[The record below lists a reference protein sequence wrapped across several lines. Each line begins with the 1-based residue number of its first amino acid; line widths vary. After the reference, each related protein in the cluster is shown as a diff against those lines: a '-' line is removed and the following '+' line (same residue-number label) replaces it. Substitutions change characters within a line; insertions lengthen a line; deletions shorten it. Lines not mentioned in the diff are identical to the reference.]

1 MTKGTSIRKPASAI
15 AFAVFVLLSSCSP
28 VGPNYTKPKLPAAPA
43 YNEAPPQQFTESPG
57 WKQAQPADA
66 NLRGDWWE
74 MFGDPQLSELEAQVP
89 LANQTLR
96 AADAN
101 YRQARAAI
109 AINRSNLY
117 PTFSAGPAITSNH
130 VSANSPTGS
139 ITSRGA
145 TFGNF
150 YLPVDFNYEL
160 DLWGRI
166 RRGITSARE
175 EFQASSADRENIKLS
190 LQSELAVDYFD
201 LHSIDAADE
210 LLANNV
216 VAFQKALDLTR
227 NRYEG
232 GVASKAEVTQAQTQ
246 LDQTE
251 AQKIDLEEA
260 RAQYEHA
267 IAVLVGKNPEELKVA
282 VAPLKMAPPVIPTG
296 VPSQLLE
303 RRPDI
308 ATAERRLAAANEQI
322 GIAKA
327 AFYPQ
332 LTITANGGFQ
342 SGSIVNWFTWP
353 SRLWSVGPQLGQTFY
368 DAGRRRAQLESATAA
383 YDGYVADYQQS
394 ALTAFREVEDNL
406 AALRVLERESAK
418 QHEATLAAENSVQL
432 AVNRYKGG
440 LVTYLEVI
448 TNQEIALANERTE
461 VDLVRRRMEA
471 SVLLIKALGGGWD
484 TSKLPK
490 S

>member
-1 MTKGTSIRKPASAI
+1 MSRI
-15 AFAVFVLLSSCSP
+15 VLRAAPTALILILAGCT
-28 VGPNYTKPKLPAAPA
+28 VGPNYTKPKVPAAPS
-43 YNEAPPQQFTESPG
+43 YREAPPAQFTESAG
-57 WKQAQPADA
+57 WKPAQPADA
-66 NLRGDWWE
+66 TLRGDWWE
-74 MFGDPQLSELEAQVP
+74 MFGDAQLSALEIQVP
-89 LANQTLR
+89 AANQTLR

-117 PTFSAGPAITSNH
+117 PTLSAGPAITSNH
-130 VSANSPTGS
+130 LSANSPTGAL
-139 ITSRGA
+139 TARGA
-145 TFGNF
+145 TFGTF
-150 YLPVDFNYEL
+150 TLPVDFSYEL

-175 EFQASSADRENIKLS
+175 QYQASSADLENVKLS

-201 LHSIDAADE
+201 LHSLDAATE
-210 LLANNV
+210 ILSNNV
-216 VAFQKALDLTR
+216 TAFEKALALTQ

-246 LDQTE
+246 LDQTQ
-251 AQKIDLEEA
+251 AQLIDLEEA
-260 RAQYEHA
+260 RAQFEHA
-267 IAVLVGKNPEELKVA
+267 IAVLIGKNPEELKLPVL
-282 VAPLKMAPPVIPTG
+282 PLKTTPPVIPTG
-296 VPSQLLE
+296 IPSQLLE

-308 ATAERRLAAANEQI
+308 AVAERRLAAANEQI

-332 LTITANGGFQ
+332 LVITATGGFQ

-353 SRLWSVGPQLGQTFY
+353 SRLWAVGPQLGQTLY
-368 DAGRRRAQLESATAA
+368 DAGRRRAQVESVTAA
-383 YDGYVADYQQS
+383 YDSYVADYQQS
-394 ALTAFREVEDNL
+394 ALVAFREVEDNL
-406 AALRVLERESAK
+406 AALRVLEREAAK
-418 QHEATLAAENSVQL
+418 QHEATVAAENSVQL

-448 TNQEIALANERTE
+448 TNQAIALSNERAE
-461 VDLVRRRMEA
+461 VDLVRRRMDA

-484 TSKLPK
+484 TSKLPTT
-490 S
+490 

>member
-1 MTKGTSIRKPASAI
+1 MSRSTGLVALALLI
-15 AFAVFVLLSSCSP
+15 LLSSCSP

-43 YNEAPPQQFTESPG
+43 YSEAPPAQFTESAG
-57 WKQAQPADA
+57 WKPAQPADA
-66 NLRGDWWE
+66 TLRGDWWA
-74 MFGDPQLSELEAQVP
+74 MFGDPQLNELEAQVP

-109 AINRSNLY
+109 AINRSDLY
-117 PTFSAGPAITSNH
+117 PTFGSGPLITSNH

-150 YLPVDFNYEL
+150 NLPVDFNYEL

-166 RRGITSARE
+166 RRGITAARE
-175 EFQASSADRENIKLS
+175 QFQASSADRENIKLS
-190 LQSELAVDYFD
+190 LQAELAVDYFD
-201 LHSIDAADE
+201 LHSLDAADE
-210 LLANNV
+210 ILANNV
-216 VAFQKALDLTR
+216 VAFQKALDLTQ

-246 LDQTE
+246 LDQTQ
-251 AQKIDLEEA
+251 AQRIDLEEA

-267 IAVLVGKNPEELKVA
+267 IAVLVGKNPEELKIP
-282 VAPLKMAPPVIPTG
+282 VAPLKAAPPVIPTG
-296 VPSQLLE
+296 IPSQLLE

-308 ATAERRLAAANEQI
+308 AVAERRLASANEQI

-327 AFYPQ
+327 AFYPS
-332 LTITANGGFQ
+332 LTITATGGFQ

-368 DAGRRRAQLESATAA
+368 DAGRRRAQLESATAG

-406 AALRVLERESAK
+406 AALRVLEREAAK
-418 QHEATLAAENSVQL
+418 QHEATTAAENSVQL

-448 TNQEIALANERTE
+448 TNQAIALTNERTE

-484 TSKLPK
+484 TSKLPN

>member
-1 MTKGTSIRKPASAI
+1 MTASMARWATFGGI
-15 AFAVFVLLSSCSP
+15 GAFFFVLTGCTP
-28 VGPNYTKPKLPAAPA
+28 VGPNYTKPKVPAAPA
-43 YNEAPPQQFTESPG
+43 YSEAPPVQYTESAG
-57 WKQAQPADA
+57 WKTAQPADA
-66 NLRGDWWE
+66 TLRGDWWE
-74 MFGDPQLSELEAQVP
+74 LFGDSQLSALEVQVP

-101 YRQARAAI
+101 FRQARAVI
-109 AINRSNLY
+109 AINRSYLR
-117 PTFSAGPAITSNH
+117 PTVSTGPYITSNH
-130 VSANSPTGS
+130 VSANAPTGLL
-139 ITSRGA
+139 GA

-150 YLPVDFNYEL
+150 VLPVDFNYEL

-175 EFQASSADRENIKLS
+175 QFQASSADRENIKLS
-190 LQSELAVDYFD
+190 LQSEVAVDYFE
-201 LHSIDAADE
+201 LHGLDAEAE
-210 LLANNV
+210 ILANNV
-216 VAFQKALDLTR
+216 VAFQKALDLTK

-246 LDQTE
+246 LDQTQ
-251 AQKIDLEEA
+251 AQQIDLEEA

-267 IAVLVGKNPEELKVA
+267 IAVLIGKNPEEFKIPV
-282 VAPLKMAPPVIPTG
+282 VPLKMDPPVIPTG
-296 VPSQLLE
+296 IPSQLLE

-308 ATAERRLAAANEQI
+308 AVAERRLASANEQI
-322 GIAKA
+322 GIARA

-332 LTITANGGFQ
+332 ITITASGGLQ

-353 SRLWSVGPQLGQTFY
+353 SRFWAVGPQLGQTLY
-368 DAGRRRAQLESATAA
+368 DAGRRRAQVESVSAA
-383 YDGYVADYQQS
+383 YEGYLADYQQS

-406 AALRVLERESAK
+406 ASLRVLEKEAAK
-418 QHEATLAAENSVQL
+418 QHEATVSAENSVQL

-448 TNQEIALANERTE
+448 TNQEIALTNERTE
-461 VDLVRRRMEA
+461 ISLVRRRMSA
-471 SVLLIKALGGGWD
+471 SVFLIKALGGGWD
-484 TSKLPK
+484 TSKLPQ